1 MADFEEKTEQA
12 TPRKKQQAKE
22 KGQIARSRELIT
34 MSSTAGIIMMFYF
47 SGSSFMGRMSD
58 LMRKLL
64 DLQYG
69 MNPVTGMK
77 FAASQMLLVLLPFLG
92 IAFTLAFASG
102 ALQGGFVLKPL
113 KLEFE
118 KLSPV
123 KGFERI
129 FSKSGIVE
137 FFKSLLK
144 FVVGGFIFYLIIRNF
159 MKILPFTASM
169 DIHQILG
176 LFAGLLFKAVMIVFF
191 TFFIFAVLD
200 YVFQRWRFYQTLKMT
215 KEEVKQ
221 EYKEIEGDPLIKS
234 RIKSVQRELARK
246 RMMQEVPKAT
256 VVITNPTHLAVAL
269 QYKKDNMAAP
279 VLTAKGAGFIAA
291 KIKEIARKH
300 RIPIVEDKPLAR
312 ALYKLRLDSFIPPEL
327 YRAVA
332 KILAYIY
339 NLRGAA

>member
-22 KGQIARSRELIT
+22 KGQIARSRELIS
-34 MSSTAGIIMMFYF
+34 MSSTAGVIMMFYF
-47 SGSSFMGRMSD
+47 SGASFIGRMSD

-69 MNPVTGMK
+69 MTPVTAMK

-92 IAFTLAFASG
+92 VAFTLAFASG

-113 KLEFE
+113 KFEFE

-123 KGFERI
+123 KGFERM

-144 FVVGGFIFYLIIRNF
+144 FVVGGSIFFLIIRNF
-159 MKILPFTASM
+159 MKILPLTASM

-200 YVFQRWRFYQTLKMT
+200 YVFQRWRFYQSLKMT

-234 RIKSVQRELARK
+234 RIKSMQRELARK

-269 QYKKDNMAAP
+269 QYKKDGMAAP

-339 NLRGAA
+339 KLGGAA

>member
-1 MADFEEKTEQA
+1 MAEFEEKTEKA
-12 TPRKKQQAKE
+12 TPRKHQKAKE
-22 KGQIARSRELIT
+22 KGQIARSRELIS
-34 MSSTAGIIMMFYF
+34 MSSTAGIIIMFYF
-47 SGSSFMGRMSD
+47 SGSNFVGRMSE

-64 DLQYG
+64 NLQYG
-69 MNPVTGMK
+69 MTPVTAMN
-77 FAASQMLLVLLPFLG
+77 FAASQMLLILLPFLG
-92 IAFTLAFASG
+92 IAFTLALASG

-113 KLEFE
+113 KFEFE
-118 KLSPV
+118 KLNPMN
-123 KGFERI
+123 GFKRM
-129 FSKSGIVE
+129 FSKAGMVE

-159 MKILPFTASM
+159 MKILPSTASM
-169 DIHQILG
+169 DIHQIMG
-176 LFAGLLFKAVMIVFF
+176 ISARLLFKAVMTVFI

-200 YVFQRWRFYQTLKMT
+200 YIFQRWRFNQSLKMT

-221 EYKEIEGDPLIKS
+221 EYKETEGDPLIKS

-256 VVITNPTHLAVAL
+256 VVITNPTHIAVAL

-279 VLTAKGAGFIAA
+279 VLTAKGAGFIAQ

-312 ALYKLRLDSFIPPEL
+312 ALYKLHMDSFIPPEL